1 MSSVQSFLRQ
11 RQTGQT
17 LVTGPSPATAL
28 SYFVLQADASNYV
41 GNYPPGVMLDA
52 SAQVVALL
60 ATNSITVGVNQAP
73 VLRDMGKTIKATV
86 GLTGTPGFFRAVQI
100 INPSTVASATSQ
112 SNYGVIG
119 SAGGFLPAGNAGDF
133 GFGTYYIPIVV
144 GGVIA
149 GGGVAL
155 SAAGVTLG
163 EQL

>member
-17 LVTGPSPATAL
+17 LVTGPSPATVL
-28 SYFVLQADASNYV
+28 SYFVLVADASNYV

-52 SAQVVALL
+52 SAQVVGLVAI
-60 ATNSITVGVNQAP
+60 AGNGGSTAPAP

-100 INPSTVASATSQ
+100 ISPSTVASATSS

-119 SAGGFLPAGNAGDF
+119 SSGGFLPAGNAGDF
-133 GFGTYYIPIVV
+133 GYATYYIPIVV
-144 GGVIA
+144 GGVVA
-149 GGGVAL
+149 SGVAL

>member
-1 MSSVQSFLRQ
+1 MSSVQRFLRQ

-52 SAQVVALL
+52 SAQVAGLV
-60 ATNSITVGVNQAP
+60 VGNGGSTAPAP

-100 INPSTVASATSQ
+100 ISPSTVASATSQ

-119 SAGGFLPAGNAGDF
+119 SAGGFLPAGNAGDD